1 LVQAVRGAA
10 AGRLAAA
17 DNAAGRPVI
26 AGGVSGRFE
35 PAGSAAG
42 RFEVAGSA
50 DGRLKV
56 AGSADGRLKVA
67 GSGHSFSP
75 IACTDGRLVDLSGYR
90 RLLSADRATGLV
102 TVQAGMTLAELGEQ
116 LAACDLAMP
125 NLGDVAYQSVAGA
138 VSTGTHGT
146 GIRLGNLS
154 TAVAGLRLVTGD
166 GSILDCSPASNAELF
181 GPARIGLGALGVI
194 STITLRAVPAFIL
207 HSVEEPVRLDRLLA
221 SLDELVDGNDH
232 FEFFWFPGTEYALA
246 KRNNRIEGPARPRG
260 RVGAWVEDMVLSNVA
275 LGLACRAARAWPPAA
290 RVLHEVVPRLGR
302 TEYSDASHRV
312 FPSPR
317 LVRFTELEYAVPRP
331 AFAEAFDRLRRLAG
345 AFGPRAFF
353 PWECR
358 FVAGDDIALSP
369 AFGRD
374 SAYIAVQLYQ
384 GIPYER
390 FYRDVERV
398 FDDYGGRPH
407 WGKLHFQTAGTLRER
422 YPRWADFQAARG
434 RVDPRG
440 LFTNDHLA
448 RVLG

>member
-1 LVQAVRGAA
+1 VHRPTNEDELVEAVRGAA
-10 AGRLAAA
+10 CGRR
-17 DNAAGRPVI
+17 DV
-26 AGGVSGRFE
+26 AGGT
-35 PAGSAAG
+35 
-42 RFEVAGSA
+42 

-56 AGSADGRLKVA
+56 AGGTDGRLKVA

-90 RLLSADRATGLV
+90 RLLFADPDAGLV

-116 LAACDLAMP
+116 LAALGLAMP
-125 NLGDVAYQSVAGA
+125 NLGDVTYQSVAGA

-154 TAVAGLRLVTGD
+154 TAIAGLRLITGD
-166 GSILDCSPASNAELF
+166 GSILDCSPASNAEVF

-194 STITLRAVPAFIL
+194 STITLRAVPAFTL
-207 HSVEEPVRLDRLLA
+207 HAIEEPVRLDRLLA
-221 SLDELVDGNDH
+221 SLDDLVDGNDH

-246 KRNNRIEGPARPRG
+246 KRNNRTEGPARPRG
-260 RVGAWVEDMVLSNVA
+260 RIGAWVDEIVLSNAA
-275 LGLACRAARAWPPAA
+275 LDLVCRAARAWPPAA

-302 TEYSDASHRV
+302 SEYCDASHRV

-317 LVRFTELEYAVPRP
+317 LVRFTELEYAVPRE
-331 AFAEAFDRLRRLAG
+331 AFAEAFDRLRRLARE
-345 AFGPRAFF
+345 FGPRAFF

-369 AFGRD
+369 AYGRD
-374 SAYIAVQLYQ
+374 SAYIAVQLYR
-384 GIPYER
+384 GIPYQR

-422 YPRWADFQAARG
+422 YPRWADFQAARELI
-434 RVDPRG
+434 DPHG
-440 LFTNDHLA
+440 LFTNDHLV

>member
-1 LVQAVRGAA
+1 VHRPTSEDELVEAVRGAA
-10 AGRLAAA
+10 SGRLVAGGTG
-17 DNAAGRPVI
+17 GRPVT
-26 AGGVSGRFE
+26 SGSHGRLKF
-35 PAGSAAG
+35 AGSAHG
-42 RFEVAGSA
+42 RLKIAGSA
-50 DGRLKV
+50 QGRLKI
-56 AGSADGRLKVA
+56 A

-90 RLLSADRATGLV
+90 RLVSADLDIGLV

-116 LAACDLAMP
+116 LAALGLAMP
-125 NLGDVAYQSVAGA
+125 NLGDVTYQTVAGA

-154 TAVAGLRLVTGD
+154 TSIAGLRLITGD
-166 GSILDCSPASNAELF
+166 GSILDCSPASNPEVF

-194 STITLRAVPAFIL
+194 STITLRTVPAFTL
-207 HSVEEPVRLDRLLA
+207 HAVEEPMRMDRLLA
-221 SLDELVDGNDH
+221 GLDDLVDGNDH

-246 KRNNRIEGPARPRG
+246 KRNNRAEGRARPRG
-260 RVGAWVEDMVLSNVA
+260 RIGAWVDDIVLSNAA
-275 LGLACRAARAWPPAA
+275 LGLTCRAARAWPPAA
-290 RVLHEVVPRLGR
+290 RVLREVVPRLGR

-312 FPSPR
+312 FASPR
-317 LVRFTELEYAVPRP
+317 LVRFTELEYAVPRA
-331 AFAEAFDRLRRLAG
+331 AFAEAFDRLRRLARE
-345 AFGPRAFF
+345 FGPRAFF

-369 AFGRD
+369 AYGRD
-374 SAYIAVQLYQ
+374 SAYIAVQLYR

-422 YPRWADFQAARG
+422 YPRWADFQAARKLT
-434 RVDPRG
+434 DPHG
-440 LFTNDHLA
+440 LFTNDHLVG
-448 RVLG
+448 VLG